1 MSAVSYLQ
9 GLFPCIVWMWENT
22 LLFVPKISSQRK
34 ASQQCAWNFLKPL
47 WQFVR
52 QVLVV
57 SDMMPPFFT
66 HPWTPLRFHSANRWF
81 TILSLQCVD
90 LNECLSNPCGS
101 GAKCINQFGGYIC
114 ECPPGAK
121 GDPYT
126 GCGVVDLCQ
135 SSPCGLNARCR
146 SEGGTYRSVSSL
158 REVTWITSFLQ
169 MRVSTGIRRQP
180 TTTVS
185 RWEQMSL

>member
-1 MSAVSYLQ
+1 MCLEFSQASLAICPTSVGGVGYDA
-9 GLFPCIVWMWENT
+9 T
-22 LLFVPKISSQRK
+22 LLYSPMNTATFPFSKRMIYY
-34 ASQQCAWNFLKPL
+34 
-47 WQFVR
+47 
-52 QVLVV
+52 LV
-57 SDMMPPFFT
+57 
-66 HPWTPLRFHSANRWF
+66 
-81 TILSLQCVD
+81 LQCVD

-158 REVTWITSFLQ
+158 REVI
-169 MRVSTGIRRQP
+169 
-180 TTTVS
+180 
-185 RWEQMSL
+185 